1 MTDEARKARNEYA
14 KQWRAKN
21 ATHVREY
28 YKRWREANPDK
39 VRANTKR
46 YWERKAKELLSAG
59 G

>member
-21 ATHVREY
+21 AIHVREY